1 MLTFWDNMAFSEST
15 FLKASFWKEKSIMPS
30 QLTSEIE
37 QLGEGDGVFIE
48 DKILQ
53 GQVSFDV
60 GDSKQKRKD
69 MDGQQSVIH
78 ISLMFEMAW
87 RRLIWL

>member
-1 MLTFWDNMAFSEST
+1 
-15 FLKASFWKEKSIMPS
+15 MPS

-78 ISLMFEMAW
+78 ISLMFEMA
-87 RRLIWL
+87 